1 MIKPQKT
8 IKATVVIIMDLMSN
22 LPHALLVQII
32 TPGRTQVLQ
41 SRQKLIIKRP
51 AIQKTQQEIILAKL
65 VITTETYEPTFTTFT
80 GRAKVTNFYWKA

>member
-8 IKATVVIIMDLMSN
+8 IKVGVVIIMDLMSN

-41 SRQKLIIKRP
+41 SREKLIIKRP
-51 AIQKTQQEIILAKL
+51 AIQKTQQEILAKL
-65 VITTETYEPTFTTFT
+65 AITYEPTLTTLT
-80 GRAKVTNFYWKA
+80 GRAKVTHLY

>member
-8 IKATVVIIMDLMSN
+8 IKATVFIMMDLMSN

-51 AIQKTQQEIILAKL
+51 AIQKTQQVILAKL
-65 VITTETYEPTFTTFT
+65 AITYEPTFTTLT
-80 GRAKVTNFYWKA
+80 GPAKVTHFYWKA

>member
-22 LPHALLVQII
+22 IPQAFLVQTI

-41 SRQKLIIKRP
+41 SRQNLIIKRP
-51 AIQKTQQEIILAKL
+51 AIQKTQQQILAKL
-65 VITTETYEPTFTTFT
+65 AITYEPTLN
-80 GRAKVTNFYWKA
+80 NFNWPC

>member
-8 IKATVVIIMDLMSN
+8 IKATVVIVMDLMSN

-51 AIQKTQQEIILAKL
+51 AIQKTQQEILAKL
-65 VITTETYEPTFTTFT
+65 VITTETYEPTLTTFT
-80 GRAKVTNFYWKA
+80 GRAKVTHFYWKA

>member
-51 AIQKTQQEIILAKL
+51 AIQKTQQEILAKL
-65 VITTETYEPTFTTFT
+65 AITYEPTFTTFT
-80 GRAKVTNFYWKA
+80 GRAEVTHLY